1 MQNSEVASGLGV
13 WFAERYGSRR
23 GVVLTWTH
31 KLRYLLGGYRN
42 YRRVDWKSAE
52 RLVFVCK
59 GNICRSAY
67 AEAVAHSLGLEAIS
81 CGIDT
86 SDGAP
91 ANSGA
96 VRVAA
101 EKGIDLT
108 GHRTRPIQSLVLR
121 KNDLL
126 IAMEPWQARYLER
139 QFDQRHE
146 CTLLGIWGKPV
157 RPHIHDP
164 FGASEAYFNNCFTYI
179 EKSVHEITRKVSATG

>member
-1 MQNSEVASGLGV
+1 MEV
-13 WFAERYGSRR
+13 WFAEHYGSRR
-23 GVVLTWTH
+23 GFALTWVH

-42 YRRVDWKSAE
+42 YRRIDWKRAE

-67 AEAVAHSLGLEAIS
+67 AEAVARSLGLESIS

-91 ANSGA
+91 ANA
-96 VRVAA
+96 DAIRAAA

-108 GHRTRPIQSLVLR
+108 GHRTRPIQSLALR
-121 KNDLL
+121 KNDLF

-139 QFDQRHE
+139 QFGQGHK
-146 CTLLGIWGKPV
+146 CTLLGVWGKSV

-164 FGASEAYFNNCFTYI
+164 YGATEAYFNHCFGYI
-179 EKSVHEITRKVSATG
+179 ETSVHEITKKVSATG